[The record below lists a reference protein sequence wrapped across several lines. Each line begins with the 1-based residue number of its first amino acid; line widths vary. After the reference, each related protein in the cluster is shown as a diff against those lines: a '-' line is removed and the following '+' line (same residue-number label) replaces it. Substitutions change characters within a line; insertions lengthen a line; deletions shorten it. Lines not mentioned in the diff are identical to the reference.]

1 MSPIIDLLRSEIVRL
16 KAELSRASQRRSKF
30 IDRIDTRIAD
40 IVQRLQAAERMLAT
54 YAGESLEFNGDADP
68 SAGDHKFDHIRL
80 QGAPSDAD
88 IAMVDLPATL
98 RGRSLRPGAKRTKI
112 IRAVKAFLDEKET
125 ATRGEIFV
133 FLQQQ
138 GIMGNEKNPP
148 AYLSVILS
156 YAKEIF
162 ATDGVFWSLK
172 GDTHK
177 C

>member
-16 KAELSRASQRRSKF
+16 KAELSRTSQRRSKF
-30 IDRIDTRIAD
+30 IERIDTRIAD
-40 IVQRLQAAERMLAT
+40 LAQRLQAAERMLAT
-54 YAGESLEFNGDADP
+54 YAGEALEFEGDVGPGMVDQ
-68 SAGDHKFDHIRL
+68 DFDAIRL
-80 QGAPSDAD
+80 RGAPSDAE

-125 ATRGEIFV
+125 ATRGEIFL

-172 GDTHK
+172 GDAHK